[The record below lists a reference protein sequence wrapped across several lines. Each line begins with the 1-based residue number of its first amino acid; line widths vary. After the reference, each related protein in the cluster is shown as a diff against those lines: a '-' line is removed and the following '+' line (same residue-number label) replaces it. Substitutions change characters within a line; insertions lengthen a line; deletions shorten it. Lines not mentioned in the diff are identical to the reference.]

1 LLIEKTTPYYRIIKK
16 LKFPSIGLIIL
27 ALFLINLGG
36 SSFTFFLSE
45 GNFGSLLRGIYFGIM
60 ALSFTSLISDI
71 ISSQLFL
78 RNDSLFSL
86 RRCIALSLFTCT
98 IWIFI
103 LFFGFILNYLIPFFT
118 IPENA
123 FYLGLFIILPFRFTS
138 ILTMS
143 ESNLLGRI
151 LFSILQPLLCILT
164 SSLFFNIPL
173 NYTLLLFILS
183 ATISFVLAYFI
194 IYYIESQGLK
204 KIGASPTEGFRA
216 FLVAWLDRKNAKLEK
231 FLSRLGV
238 ERSISVTV
246 LQFRSRLTRKLK
258 GIMVVS
264 NFHPGPF
271 MNVGSSIL
279 PYMIQNSFEEKTK
292 AKVAVPH
299 GISGHERNLVSQ
311 KQNQKVIRAIERL
324 LLNDNFSNGASP
336 LISNISKKGSTQ
348 ANCQILDNCALITL
362 SQSPEDM
369 EDIPLEI
376 GKIIFNE
383 ARNYFNLAA
392 VIDAHN
398 SIERIRH
405 YSDQELSN
413 FKESAFNVI
422 HEAAKT
428 KIRKFRFGSAKKIIK
443 DFTLQDGFGPGG
455 ISIFLVEVNDK
466 LTAYITIDGNNMVP
480 GLREKILKAINEIGV
495 ENGEVMTTDTHM
507 VNGLVSAKLGYHPVG
522 EVINEAILIKKIQDG
537 TIEAKRDLEKA
548 EIAVGSEE
556 INVKSLGSEMFNKL
570 LRFMYD
576 TAKKISAY
584 LLVSIFGL
592 STIGI
597 MLLK

>member
-1 LLIEKTTPYYRIIKK
+1 MLIEKTTPYYRIIKK

-45 GNFGSLLRGIYFGIM
+45 GNFGSLLRGIYFGII
-60 ALSFTSLISDI
+60 ALSFPSLISDM
-71 ISSQLFL
+71 ISSHFLL
-78 RNDSLFSL
+78 RNDSLFNL
-86 RRCIALSLFTCT
+86 RRCIALSLFACT

-103 LFFGFILNYLIPFFT
+103 FFLGFILNYLIPSFT

-123 FYLGLFIILPFRFTS
+123 FYLGLFTILPFRFTS

-143 ESNLLGRI
+143 ESNLLGKI
-151 LFSILQPLLCILT
+151 LFSILQPLLCIIA
-164 SSLFFNIPL
+164 SILFFSIPV
-173 NYTLLLFILS
+173 NYILLLFILS

-194 IYYIESQGLK
+194 MNYIESHGLK

-216 FLVAWLDRKNAKLEK
+216 FLVAWLDRKNVKLEK

-238 ERSISVTV
+238 ERNISVTV
-246 LQFRSRLTRKLK
+246 LQFRSKLTKKLK

-292 AKVAVPH
+292 AKIAVPH

-324 LLNDNFSNGASP
+324 LLDDNFSSGASP

-348 ANCQILDNCALITL
+348 ANCQIFDDCALITL

-376 GKIIFNE
+376 GLVISNE
-383 ARNYFNLAA
+383 ARNYFNSVA

-405 YSDQELSN
+405 YYDRELSN
-413 FKESAFNVI
+413 FKEIAFRVI

-428 KIRKFRFGSAKKIIK
+428 KSQKFRFGSAKRIIK

-480 GLREKILKAINEIGV
+480 GLRERILKAINEIGV

-522 EVINEAILIKKIQDG
+522 EVINKALLIKKIKNA
-537 TIEAKRDLEKA
+537 TIEAKRDLEEA

-570 LRFMYD
+570 LSFMYD

-592 STIGI
+592 SAIGI
-597 MLLK
+597 FLLK

>member
-1 LLIEKTTPYYRIIKK
+1 MLIEKTTPYYRIIQK
-16 LKFPSIGLIIL
+16 LGFPSIGLIVL

-45 GNFGSLLRGIYFGIM
+45 GNFENLLRGIYFGII
-60 ALSFTSLISDI
+60 ALSFPSLISDM
-71 ISSQLFL
+71 ISSHFLL
-78 RNDSLFSL
+78 RNDSLFNL
-86 RRCIALSLFTCT
+86 RRCIALSLFSCT
-98 IWIFI
+98 IWVFI
-103 LFFGFILNYLIPFFT
+103 LFFGFILNYLIPSFT

-143 ESNLLGRI
+143 ESNLLEKI
-151 LFSILQPLLCILT
+151 LFSILQPLLCIIA
-164 SSLFFNIPL
+164 SRLFFNIPL

-194 IYYIESQGLK
+194 VHYIESHGLK
-204 KIGASPTEGFRA
+204 KIGASPIEGFRA
-216 FLVAWLDRKNAKLEK
+216 FLVAWLDRKNVKLEK

-238 ERSISVTV
+238 ERNISVTV
-246 LQFRSRLTRKLK
+246 LQFRSKLTKKLK

-279 PYMIQNSFEEKTK
+279 PYMIQNFFEKKTK
-292 AKVAVPH
+292 AKIAVPH

-324 LLNDNFSNGASP
+324 LVNDNFSSDASP
-336 LISNISKKGSTQ
+336 LISNISKKGFTQ
-348 ANCQILDNCALITL
+348 ANCQIFDNCVLITL

-376 GKIIFNE
+376 GSVISNE
-383 ARNYFNLAA
+383 ARNYFNSVA

-398 SIERIRH
+398 SIEKIRH

-413 FKESAFNVI
+413 FKESAFHVI

-428 KIRKFRFGSAKKIIK
+428 KTRKFRFGSAKKIIK

-480 GLREKILKAINEIGV
+480 GLRDRILKSINEIGV
-495 ENGEVMTTDTHM
+495 KNGEVMTTDTHM

-522 EVINEAILIKKIQDG
+522 EVINEALLIKKIKNA
-537 TIEAKRDLEKA
+537 TIEAKRDLEEA
-548 EIAVGSEE
+548 EIAVSSEE

-570 LRFMYD
+570 LGFMYD

-592 STIGI
+592 SAIGI
-597 MLLK
+597 FLLK